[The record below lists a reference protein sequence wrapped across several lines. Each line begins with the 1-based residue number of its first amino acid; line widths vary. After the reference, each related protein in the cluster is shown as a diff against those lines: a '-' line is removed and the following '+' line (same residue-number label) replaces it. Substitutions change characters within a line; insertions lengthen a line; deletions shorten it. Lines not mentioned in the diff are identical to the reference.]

1 MKKRTLALILGLV
14 LAFGLTAC
22 GGSEDPAPAE
32 TNDTTETETAEPA
45 AAEKDF
51 SGDYTDTGAGTIE
64 VITPSGSSADGTVP
78 FVLIEPD
85 AVLVSIELDAWEFDG
100 SKISYIYVDGMLYGK
115 EQLADTQLP
124 FDLQGDMLA
133 EGEHSVEV
141 VQYDNDDPSGNVV
154 VYKSAAYE
162 IKL

>member
-1 MKKRTLALILGLV
+1 MKRRTLALALGLIMA
-14 LAFGLTAC
+14 LGLTAC

-32 TNDTTETETAEPA
+32 TNETNETQTEEPE

-64 VITPSGSSADGTVP
+64 VVTPSGSSADGVTP
-78 FVLIEPD
+78 FILIQPD
-85 AVLVSIELDAWEFDG
+85 TLVDSIGLNAWEFDG
-100 SKISYIYVDGMLYGK
+100 AKISYIYVDGMLHSR
-115 EQLADTQLP
+115 EQLADTQISL
-124 FDLQGDMLA
+124 DLQGDTLT

-162 IKL
+162 IKV